1 MRFGAIIRS
10 YHKALLENGLS
21 RRKYFT
27 GREKDKGGDP
37 EQRRVLGHH
46 PSFVA
51 A

>member
-1 MRFGAIIRS
+1 MHFKGIIRA
-10 YHKALLENGLS
+10 HRKALLENGFS

-46 PSFVA
+46 LSFVA